1 MENSKYF
8 YIRVTG
14 DYALFTTPETKAGG
28 ESFSYPVPTKQ
39 ALQGIVDAVYFKP
52 TIKNV
57 VDAVRVCSPIRTHVR
72 GNRGFMIFG
81 KNSNINESDLFN
93 KSYLVSVDYIIKF
106 HFTWAMHREDLVN
119 DRIMKK
125 HTAIMERS
133 IERGGRRS
141 IFLGTR
147 ECTGF
152 VEASTEEEFN
162 TAPSPYENQ
171 QFSYGLMFNEF
182 IYPTTKG
189 ELFKACY
196 APINMDN
203 GIIQY
208 PTVEEAAVIR
218 EINDYGYTEPNTV
231 KSVELEYLEYF
242 GGEDK

>member
-1 MENSKYF
+1 MEQSKHF

-52 TIKNV
+52 TFQNV
-57 VDAVRVCSPIRTHVR
+57 VDAVRICSPIRTHVR
-72 GNRGFMIFG
+72 GNRGLILFDSR
-81 KNSNINESDLFN
+81 KKSDLFN

-106 HFTWAMHREDLVN
+106 HFIWATHRDDLAK
-119 DRIMKK
+119 DRIMNK

-133 IERGGRRS
+133 IERGGRQS

-152 VEASTEEEFN
+152 VEKSNVEDFN

-182 IYPTTKG
+182 IYPKNKR
-189 ELFKACY
+189 ESFRACY

-208 PTVEEAAVIR
+208 PTVDEAVVIR
-218 EINDYGYTEPNTV
+218 EINDYGYTEPEKI
-231 KSVELEYLEYF
+231 KSVEEEYLEYF
-242 GGEDK
+242 GGDVK